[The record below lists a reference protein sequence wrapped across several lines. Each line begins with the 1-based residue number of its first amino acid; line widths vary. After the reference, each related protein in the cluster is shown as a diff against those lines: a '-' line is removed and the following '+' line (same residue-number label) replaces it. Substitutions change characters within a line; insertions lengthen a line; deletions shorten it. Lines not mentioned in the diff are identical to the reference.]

1 MALVV
6 KTLPV
11 NAGDVR
17 DMGLIPGSGKS
28 PGGGHDNSLQYF
40 CLENPMDRGAWWATV
55 QRVTK
60 NQTQWKRLSTHVYTA
75 KYVYLLPLLLFRFYL
90 PDTSSTTLFITVYLL
105 YYIISCYL
113 FLAVLALRCCCLG
126 FYTSCSFTLVVA
138 LSRCGV
144 WASLCRAQALG
155 PVGLQEL
162 LCVVA

>member
-28 PGGGHDNSLQYF
+28 PGGGYGNSLQYF
-40 CLENPMDRGAWWATV
+40 CLENPRDRGAWWATD
-55 QRVTK
+55 QRITK
-60 NQTQWKRLSTHVYTA
+60 NQTQWKRLNTHVYTA
-75 KYVYLLPLLLFRFYL
+75 KYFYLLHLLLFRFYF

-126 FYTSCSFTLVVA
+126 FYTSCREQG
-138 LSRCGV
+138 LSLGAVCG
-144 WASLCRAQALG
+144 
-155 PVGLQEL
+155 L
-162 LCVVA
+162 LAAGHRL